1 MYKAIKTFFVI
12 PLIVRS
18 CLEQSAGHPLME
30 WLLEAV
36 SQEHSVD
43 PGFLMEALGMGHL
56 LGTAWPH
63 LNWPPGLR
71 VTTVTV
77 SR

>member
-1 MYKAIKTFFVI
+1 MNLGIRM
-12 PLIVRS
+12 PLIVRI
-18 CLEQSAGHPLME
+18 LWEQSAGHPLME

-63 LNWPPGLR
+63 LNWPLGIH